1 MNLKGYGRKQIWPNP
16 EISLE
21 GLWKTILRTVSQL
34 RFEPDTFKIQDSRS
48 VTA

>member
-1 MNLKGYGRKQIWPNP
+1 MNWTIPNP

-21 GLWKTILRTVSQL
+21 GLQKTIFRTVSQL
-34 RFEPDTFKIQDSRS
+34 GFELDTFQIQDSRS